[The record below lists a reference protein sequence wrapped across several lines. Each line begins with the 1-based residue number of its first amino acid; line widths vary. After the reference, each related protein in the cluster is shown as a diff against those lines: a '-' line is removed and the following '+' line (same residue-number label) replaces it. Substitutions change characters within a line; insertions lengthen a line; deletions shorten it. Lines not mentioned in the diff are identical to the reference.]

1 MFGDDGRGSTAT
13 VPPPPRTRLGRRS
26 APADT
31 SPQGLPT
38 RRRWGRFA
46 AGAVLALLGAWV
58 FATLY
63 VSAGE
68 RVEVLA
74 VARDVDVYDPI
85 EDDDLRTVLVAADEK
100 EVDTID
106 AGDRDD
112 IVGRQA
118 SAPLFEG
125 QLLTDS
131 VLIDEDDQVME
142 PNEAYVAIEV
152 SPSLAETFEPGQDV
166 GVVLAAP
173 PAGGTEEQEEN
184 PPRHAGWI
192 RSISE
197 PDDQTRTVTISVV
210 VDSSVAARVAGAAR
224 NDRVELIGL
233 EGFQKDG

>member
-1 MFGDDGRGSTAT
+1 MFGDDGRSTAT

-63 VSAGE
+63 VSAGK

-74 VARDVDVYDPI
+74 LARDVSQYDAI
-85 EDDDLRTVLVAADEK
+85 EDGDLRTVLVAADEN
-100 EVDTID
+100 EVATID

-112 IVGRQA
+112 VVGRQA

-131 VLIDEDDQVME
+131 VLIGEDDRVMAGDE
-142 PNEAYVAIEV
+142 GFVTIEV
-152 SPSLAETFEPGQDV
+152 SPSEADNFAPGQDV

-173 PAGGTEEQEEN
+173 PSGGTEEEETN
-184 PPRHAGWI
+184 PPRYTGWI
-192 RSISE
+192 KSISE
-197 PDDQTRTVTISVV
+197 PDDQTRSVTISVV
-210 VDSSVAARVAGAAR
+210 VPETTAARVAGAAQ
-224 NDRVELIGL
+224 NDRVGLIGL
-233 EGFQKDG
+233 EGFQRDD